1 MTARAQARQVKGVII
16 DGRCRDL
23 AEQHEMGFPVRVG
36 NIERL
41 FLACPKG

>member
-23 AEQHEMGFPVRVG
+23 AEQHEMGFPVRLRSVG
-36 NIERL
+36 QARL
-41 FLACPKG
+41 NT